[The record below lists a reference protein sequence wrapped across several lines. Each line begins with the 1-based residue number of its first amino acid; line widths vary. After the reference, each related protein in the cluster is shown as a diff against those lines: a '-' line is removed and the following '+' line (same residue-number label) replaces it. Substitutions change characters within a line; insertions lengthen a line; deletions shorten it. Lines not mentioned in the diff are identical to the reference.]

1 MLERLFGLDHQILK
15 QQATKL
21 GTTEILISDESARW
35 LNFMLSKMIFD
46 PIRTQTQQNTSLI
59 TNLLQ
64 DKFKEVQ
71 NLKSSS
77 IPALK
82 YLENIQIKSIE
93 LGILDPIT
101 DSYQLIYDPES
112 ECCALRIKCSWKDA
126 ISFEIES
133 AFSLLGLIALPF
145 SISAKLK
152 NLKFTAQLQTS
163 KDNEFLEITC
173 LPDDYLLIDLEVG
186 SLIGHRTKLK
196 DLPKIK
202 NAIIEAI
209 KKILSDTIANP
220 KGLKIPLP
228 KLNDSFIWPNEK
240 DLNPSIDD
248 NQPDISVEF
257 EHFISKDIYDSMSL
271 NDNDLPSIISDD
283 SGSINI
289 FLDSRYD
296 DFENEME
303 MQMQEADTLLLNTVM
318 TK

>member
-1 MLERLFGLDHQILK
+1 
-15 QQATKL
+15 
-21 GTTEILISDESARW
+21 
-35 LNFMLSKMIFD
+35 MLSKMIFD
-46 PIRTQTQQNTSLI
+46 PIRTQTQQKTSLI

-64 DKFKEVQ
+64 NKFKEIQ
-71 NLKSSS
+71 NLKSCS

-93 LGILDPIT
+93 LGIFYPII

-126 ISFEIES
+126 ISLEIES

-145 SISAKLK
+145 SILAKLK

-163 KDNEFLEITC
+163 KDGEFLEITC

-209 KKILSDTIANP
+209 KKILSDTIINP

-228 KLNDSFIWPNEK
+228 KLNDNFIWPNEK
-240 DLNPSIDD
+240 NEKKFDDYELNSSIDD
-248 NQPDISVEF
+248 NESDISITNEF
-257 EHFISKDIYDSMSL
+257 ENFISKDINISMSL
-271 NDNDLPSIISDD
+271 NDNNIPSIISDE

-303 MQMQEADTLLLNTVM
+303 MQEADTLLLNTVI